1 MDASATSHL
10 CHRIPQH
17 IGAKAN
23 THRAAH
29 TAHEVCTNEAHLNDV
44 SLLFALPNGPV
55 HVAVLL
61 LQQRRVL
68 RVGQVA
74 LIVGVV
80 IVTVVGV
87 VTSLRC
93 IHNITQVEQTIQY
106 AVHQSSGQEER
117 LRTRTKKTPR
127 RSRAPHFS

>member
-17 IGAKAN
+17 TGAKAN

-87 VTSLRC
+87 VTTLKR
-93 IHNITQVEQTIQY
+93 IHNITTLVSANNAMRDAPKQRPRGEAKDTNQ
-106 AVHQSSGQEER
+106 QSRQEI
-117 LRTRTKKTPR
+117 
-127 RSRAPHFS
+127 A